1 MCGKN
6 TVWEFTCS
14 GNILVNKRDQGSAL
28 INLTVSKLIEETTKI
43 QFMINSISSTMV
55 VYGIVFMIELIVVI
69 FFLLSTREETL
80 EKALRRFSVSSF
92 KSIFFREAQNV

>member
-28 INLTVSKLIEETTKI
+28 INLTVSKLIGEQI
-43 QFMINSISSTMV
+43 RLIISPDH
-55 VYGIVFMIELIVVI
+55 
-69 FFLLSTREETL
+69 
-80 EKALRRFSVSSF
+80 
-92 KSIFFREAQNV
+92 